1 MRVNEKYLQEMCV
14 NLTQKEMIEYDI
26 FKAIDDENRKVYLD
40 TIKRAIE
47 TEEKQQY
54 TAVLDSERR
63 FKMASEQAN
72 IYYWEYSIA
81 ERAMRPCFRCMRDL
95 GFPAVLTNYPE
106 SAIERGVFP
115 PEVAEMYIDWH
126 RQIAEGVP
134 SLEAVIPLTPDRIP
148 FRVKYTTE
156 YDDFGNA
163 AKAYGSATLIVE

>member
-1 MRVNEKYLQEMCV
+1 MVRNITK
-14 NLTQKEMIEYDI
+14 
-26 FKAIDDENRKVYLD
+26 
-40 TIKRAIE
+40 
-47 TEEKQQY
+47 EKQQY

-163 AKAYGSATLIVE
+163 TKAYGSATLIVE